1 MLDTNYNTDKRKLT
15 GLGDFQ
21 GKKEHLNSTA
31 KENVVQHDNC
41 IQTRMTRVLL
51 GRSSSGTTC

>member
-41 IQTRMTRVLL
+41 IQTRMTWVLL
-51 GRSSSGTTC
+51 G